1 MTKNTNY
8 KKGFLDVFR
17 KLSYCRSS
25 SDIWNDF
32 LSMGCISMSNS
43 IRELFR
49 EDREEQYLSIIG
61 KYKKEEQELFPELF
75 GFLVLALTED
85 PEQDFL
91 GELYHCLNLQQ
102 QQKGQFFTPYHISH
116 FMAEMTYGDGNVE
129 TQLVQKGY
137 LSVSDPACGA
147 GATLIAFAN
156 VLKAHGINFQKNT
169 LFVAQDIDMTA
180 TRMCYLQL
188 AVLGCPAIV
197 ICGDSLIRPGLHPEN
212 DVWYTPFYYLNAWR
226 FNEKSIIA
234 GDPEETGKVIE
245 EGQFLEEQNGQFSIC
260 LNKTA

>member
-25 SDIWNDF
+25 WDIWNDF

-43 IRELFR
+43 MMELFR

-91 GELYHCLNLQQ
+91 GELYHCLDLQQ
-102 QQKGQFFTPYHISH
+102 QQKGQF
-116 FMAEMTYGDGNVE
+116 
-129 TQLVQKGY
+129 
-137 LSVSDPACGA
+137 
-147 GATLIAFAN
+147 
-156 VLKAHGINFQKNT
+156 
-169 LFVAQDIDMTA
+169 
-180 TRMCYLQL
+180 
-188 AVLGCPAIV
+188 
-197 ICGDSLIRPGLHPEN
+197 LHPI
-212 DVWYTPFYYLNAWR
+212 T
-226 FNEKSIIA
+226 S
-234 GDPEETGKVIE
+234 VILW
-245 EGQFLEEQNGQFSIC
+245 Q
-260 LNKTA
+260 K